1 MTTSYKL
8 FIFRYPD
15 IIQVKSEILYF
26 KYVLFMEIW
35 LTYGTAW
42 ISENVFSNFEDLN

>member
-1 MTTSYKL
+1 MGQKKSYVW
-8 FIFRYPD
+8 D
-15 IIQVKSEILYF
+15 LYF

-42 ISENVFSNFEDLN
+42 VLENVFSNFEDLN